1 MEKNKILIISNMYPN
16 KEGGYFGI
24 FVKTINENLKLSY
37 EVKEVLLKG
46 KSANKFINFFRYF
59 FFYIH
64 IIFELCFNKYH
75 VIYVHFPT
83 HSLPPILFFPF
94 LKHKNIVF
102 NFHGSD
108 IMVES
113 KLNTLFIKYFVL
125 IKSYVKLVVV
135 PSKILEDEILK
146 KIHFNKIFVSPSGG
160 IPDFF
165 FNDIDSSKKVKS
177 QNLRFLYISSL
188 IESKGIFTLLDSVKQ
203 LYLKKGI
210 ELDLTIFG
218 SENTDL
224 LKTKMQELNNTK
236 YLGVAKNDHL
246 PYIFNDFDVLVFP
259 TKRESLGL
267 IGLEALA
274 CGIPVIGSDI
284 PSINTYIKHNFNGLL
299 FELENSIDLMNKIEF
314 ILNNPIECKRLQSNT
329 RTSVLNFKQSTTAV
343 NLNKKINEIIQD
355 SRC

>member
-16 KEGGYFGI
+16 KNGGYFGV
-24 FVKTINENLKLSY
+24 FVKKINENLKLSF
-37 EVKEVLLKG
+37 ETKEVLLKG
-46 KSANKFINFFRYF
+46 KPANNFIKCFRYL
-59 FFYIH
+59 FFYLH

-94 LKHKNIVF
+94 LKNKNIVL

-108 IMVES
+108 IMLES
-113 KLNTLFIKYFVL
+113 KLNILFIKHFRL
-125 IKSYVKLVVV
+125 IKLYVKFIVVS
-135 PSKILEDEILK
+135 SKILEDEILK
-146 KIHFNKIFVSPSGG
+146 KIQFNNIFISPSGG
-160 IPDFF
+160 ISDFF
-165 FNDIDSSKKVKS
+165 YDNLDNLKIVKT

-203 LYLKKGI
+203 LYLKNGI

-218 SENTDL
+218 SGNTDL
-224 LKTKMQELNNTK
+224 LQTKIQELNNTK
-236 YLGVAKNDHL
+236 YLGVADNDYL

-274 CGIPVIGSDI
+274 CGIPVIASDI
-284 PSINTYIKHNFNGLL
+284 PSINSYIIHNFNGLL

-314 ILNNPIECKRLQSNT
+314 LLNNYNDFERLKFNS
-329 RTSVLNFKQSTTAV
+329 RKSVLDFKRSTIAKK
-343 NLNKKINEIIQD
+343 LNEKLNEII
-355 SRC
+355 

>member
-16 KEGGYFGI
+16 KNGGYFGI
-24 FVKTINENLKLSY
+24 FVKKINENLKLSFDT
-37 EVKEVLLKG
+37 KEVLLKG
-46 KSANKFINFFRYF
+46 KSANNFIKCFRYL
-59 FFYIH
+59 FFYLH

-94 LKHKNIVF
+94 LKNKNIVL

-108 IMVES
+108 IMLES
-113 KLNTLFIKYFVL
+113 KLNTLFIKHFRL
-125 IKSYVKLVVV
+125 IKLYVKFIVVS
-135 PSKILEDEILK
+135 SKILEDEILK
-146 KIHFNKIFVSPSGG
+146 KIQFNNFFISPSGG

-165 FNDIDSSKKVKS
+165 YDNLDNFKIVKT

-203 LYLKKGI
+203 LYVKNGI

-218 SENTDL
+218 SGNTDL
-224 LKTKMQELNNTK
+224 LQTKIQELNNTK
-236 YLGVAKNDHL
+236 YLGVADNDYL

-274 CGIPVIGSDI
+274 CGIPVIASDI
-284 PSINTYIKHNFNGLL
+284 PSINSYIIHNFNGLL
-299 FELENSIDLMNKIEF
+299 FELENSTDLMNNIEF
-314 ILNNPIECKRLQSNT
+314 LINNPIEYKRLQSNS
-329 RTSVLNFKQSTTAV
+329 RNSVLNFKQSATAV
-343 NLNKKINEIIQD
+343 NLNKKINEII
-355 SRC
+355 

>member
-16 KEGGYFGI
+16 KNGGYFGI
-24 FVKTINENLKLSY
+24 FVKKINKNLKLSFD
-37 EVKEVLLKG
+37 VKEVLLKG
-46 KSANKFINFFRYF
+46 KSANNFIKCFRYF

-94 LKHKNIVF
+94 LKNKNIVL

-108 IMVES
+108 IMLES
-113 KLNTLFIKYFVL
+113 KLNTLFIKHFIL
-125 IKSYVKLVVV
+125 IKSYVKFVVV
-135 PSKILEDEILK
+135 SSKVLEDEILK
-146 KIHFNKIFVSPSGG
+146 KIQFDNIFVSPSGG
-160 IPDFF
+160 ISDFF
-165 FNDIDSSKKVKS
+165 YDDLDSSKTGKT

-203 LYLKKGI
+203 LYSKNGI

-218 SENTDL
+218 SGNTDL
-224 LKTKMQELNNTK
+224 LQTKIQELNNTK
-236 YLGVAKNDHL
+236 YLGVADNDYL

-274 CGIPVIGSDI
+274 CGIPVIASDI
-284 PSINTYIKHNFNGLL
+284 PSVNSYIKHNFNGLL
-299 FELENSIDLMNKIEF
+299 FELENSIDLMNNIEF
-314 ILNNPIECKRLQSNT
+314 LLDNPNEYKRLQSNS
-329 RTSVLNFKQSTTAV
+329 RNSVLNFKQSTTAV
-343 NLNKKINEIIQD
+343 NLNKKINEII
-355 SRC
+355 